1 MNNINLAFFG
11 LILSLPAVVYLVIL
25 ALTSLQNKQKTTVPK
40 EALETQVIYETDG
53 GLEAVS

>member
-11 LILSLPAVVYLVIL
+11 LILSLPAVIYLVVL
-25 ALTSLQNKQKTTVPK
+25 ALNSLLNTKKKTVVK
-40 EALETQVIYETDG
+40 EALETQVIYETES

>member
-11 LILSLPAVVYLVIL
+11 LILSLPTVIYLVLL
-25 ALTSLQNKQKTTVPK
+25 ALNSLLNTQKTTVAK
-40 EALETQVIYETDG
+40 EVLETQVIYETES